1 VVPAPIKAAI
11 PVSILDQV
19 DIRVGTILGVT
30 EVPQSNR
37 LVQLQVDF
45 GDRVR
50 TVVVG
55 MKQERHD
62 PSQIAGRQAL
72 FVVNLEPRRVFGV
85 LSEAML
91 LDVGYKDGI
100 IPALVHP
107 ERAVPNG
114 TRAG

>member
-1 VVPAPIKAAI
+1 MTPAPLKAAI
-11 PVSILDQV
+11 SADVLDLV
-19 DIRVGTILGVT
+19 DVRIGTIVAVAD
-30 EVPQSNR
+30 VPDSDR

-55 MKQERHD
+55 MKRERDD
-62 PSQIAGRQAL
+62 PNEVKGRQAL
-72 FVVNLEPRRVFGV
+72 FVVNLEARRIRGV
-85 LSEAML
+85 QSEAML
-91 LDVGYKDGI
+91 FDVGYQDGLV
-100 IPALVHP
+100 PAMLYP

>member
-1 VVPAPIKAAI
+1 MTPAPLKPAISAAVLELI
-11 PVSILDQV
+11 DLRI
-19 DIRVGTILGVT
+19 GTIVSLAD
-30 EVPQSNR
+30 VPDSDR

-55 MKQERHD
+55 MKQERDD
-62 PSQIAGRQAL
+62 PNEVTGRQAL
-72 FVVNLEPRRVFGV
+72 FVVNLEPRRIRGV

-91 LDVGYKDGI
+91 FDVGYKDNLV
-100 IPALVHP
+100 PAMLHP

-114 TRAG
+114 ARAG